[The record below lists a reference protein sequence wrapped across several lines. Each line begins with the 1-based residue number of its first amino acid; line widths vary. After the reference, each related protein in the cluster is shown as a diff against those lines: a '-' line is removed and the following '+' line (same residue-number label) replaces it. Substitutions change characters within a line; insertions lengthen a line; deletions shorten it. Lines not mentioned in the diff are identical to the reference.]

1 MIHWGGNLRFVRG
14 GSRLFC
20 RRLARFGLGLSLIC
34 VWYGLIS
41 RGGWCL
47 GLCAVL
53 LAGYGLLSVTAYLLV
68 QQFELVVAFKELSD
82 RQQGLVA
89 ALGAL
94 QLNPEG

>member
-1 MIHWGGNLRFVRG
+1 MRFVRG

-20 RRLARFGLGLSLIC
+20 GRLARFGLGLRLIC

-47 GLCAVL
+47 RL
-53 LAGYGLLSVTAYLLV
+53 LAGCGLLSVTAYLLV
-68 QQFELVVAFKELSD
+68 QQLELVVVFKELSD

>member
-1 MIHWGGNLRFVRG
+1 M
-14 GSRLFC
+14 
-20 RRLARFGLGLSLIC
+20 
-34 VWYGLIS
+34 
-41 RGGWCL
+41 

-68 QQFELVVAFKELSD
+68 QQLELVVVFKELSD
-82 RQQGLVA
+82 CQQGLVA

>member
-1 MIHWGGNLRFVRG
+1 MRFIRG

-20 RRLARFGLGLSLIC
+20 GRLARFGLCLHLLC
-34 VWYGLIS
+34 VGYGLVS
-41 RGGWCL
+41 RGGWWL
-47 GLCAVL
+47 RL
-53 LAGYGLLSVTAYLLV
+53 LAGCGLISVTAYLLHLLV
-68 QQFELVVAFKELSD
+68 QQLEVVVFKELSD

>member
-1 MIHWGGNLRFVRG
+1 M
-14 GSRLFC
+14 
-20 RRLARFGLGLSLIC
+20 
-34 VWYGLIS
+34 
-41 RGGWCL
+41 

-68 QQFELVVAFKELSD
+68 QQFELVVVFKELSD

-94 QLNPEG
+94 QLNSEGFVGRGKVGWQTEGRFPGQVSQLGKTKFLV

>member
-1 MIHWGGNLRFVRG
+1 MLHWGGNLRFIRG

-20 RRLARFGLGLSLIC
+20 GRLARFGLGLLLIY

-41 RGGWCL
+41 RSGWCL

-68 QQFELVVAFKELSD
+68 QQLEVVVFKELSD

>member
-20 RRLARFGLGLSLIC
+20 GRLARFGLCLRLLC
-34 VWYGLIS
+34 VGYGLVS
-41 RGGWCL
+41 RGGWWL
-47 GLCAVL
+47 RLLAVL

-68 QQFELVVAFKELSD
+68 QQFELVVVFKELSD

>member
-1 MIHWGGNLRFVRG
+1 MRFIRG

-20 RRLARFGLGLSLIC
+20 GRLARFGLCLHLLC
-34 VWYGLIS
+34 VGYGLVS
-41 RGGWCL
+41 RGGWWL
-47 GLCAVL
+47 RL
-53 LAGYGLLSVTAYLLV
+53 LAGCGLISVTAYLLHLLV
-68 QQFELVVAFKELSD
+68 QQLELVVVFKELSD

>member
-20 RRLARFGLGLSLIC
+20 GRLARFGLCLRLLC
-34 VWYGLIS
+34 VGYGLVS
-41 RGGWCL
+41 RGGWWL
-47 GLCAVL
+47 RL
-53 LAGYGLLSVTAYLLV
+53 LAGCGLISVTAYLLV
-68 QQFELVVAFKELSD
+68 QQFELVVVFKELSD